1 MERVRL
7 FRHSGLYYRN
17 TFIVWT
23 VTILVFWVG
32 FVGSRHWSS
41 MLVFL
46 LGLYLVFFLWG
57 VYASVHPGRSIFRR
71 RIPRF
76 EVDLAC
82 EKVDFL
88 SRDGLRLR
96 GYFIAGR
103 KRQTIILVHGLRGTG
118 LALSTQAR
126 MLWKAGYSVLMPDL
140 RGHGDSEGD
149 TITGVLEIN
158 DIHGAMEYLGTRP
171 DVDADQV
178 GILGVSF
185 GAIVALKAATEI
197 KSIRAVV
204 LESMGPATLSD
215 HGGRPTTLKRW
226 INYPYNWFSYK
237 LFDFMCGFEVEEGVI
252 DSLHLIYPRPL
263 LFIAT
268 GRGKERYFMRMFFE
282 AARQPKSMLE
292 VPKASHGIAYAVN
305 SREYR
310 NQVLKIFDQALQ

>member
-1 MERVRL
+1 MKRARS

-32 FVGSRHWSS
+32 VTGRRHWTS

-46 LGLYLVFFLWG
+46 PGLYIVFFLWG
-57 VYASVHPGRSIFRR
+57 IYTSVHPGRSIFRC
-71 RIPRF
+71 RIPLF
-76 EVDLAC
+76 EVDLEC
-82 EKVDFL
+82 DKVEFL
-88 SRDGLRLR
+88 SRDGLRLS
-96 GYFIAGR
+96 GYFIAGN
-103 KRQTIILVHGLRGTG
+103 KRQVIILVHGLRGTG
-118 LALSTQAR
+118 LALSSQAR

-149 TITGVLEIN
+149 TITGLSEVN
-158 DIHGAMEYLGTRP
+158 DIHGAIEYLESRSEV
-171 DVDADQV
+171 DVDRV

-185 GAIVALKAATEI
+185 GAIVALKAAAEI

-204 LESMGPATLSD
+204 LESMGPATLDD
-215 HGGRPTTLKRW
+215 HGERPKTLKRW
-226 INYPYNWFSYK
+226 INYPLNWFSYR
-237 LFDFMCGFEVEEGVI
+237 LFDFMCGVDIEEGVV

-305 SREYR
+305 SQDYR
-310 NQVLKIFDQALQ
+310 NRVLDIFDQGLG